1 MNRSVLGAY
10 RTLTAEA
17 ILDAAR
23 RRIVA
28 AIAVVTLL
36 SLWLVRGCTACGSGS
51 YTVNGQPIDPSRI
64 AGFTGITLYALL
76 ALWTMALAGVLA
88 SDHLKQTLDDGSA
101 TLTLARPVGR
111 GTFALA
117 RLSGSLAVAL
127 STGAVLLSATA
138 ALLHLRQGLPIA
150 PAVTGA
156 SVCALA
162 AVSVGALAMALSLA
176 LPRVATFLVVF
187 ALVTGVTALNLA
199 SSAGIELSGM
209 AYVVDRF
216 GPPLGTAL
224 VQALGPWVGKPATPL
239 GQGDTTLRLVL
250 WATAS
255 VALLIAAFRRV
266 EIRT

>member
-1 MNRSVLGAY
+1 VSHSVLAAY
-10 RTLTAEA
+10 RTLTVEA

-51 YTVNGQPIDPSRI
+51 YTVNGQPIDPSHI
-64 AGFTGITLYALL
+64 AGFTGITIYALL
-76 ALWTMALAGVLA
+76 ALWTMVLAGVLA

-101 TLTLARPVGR
+101 PLTLARPVGR

-138 ALLHLRQGLPIA
+138 ALLQLRQGLAIA
-150 PAVTGA
+150 PAVAGA
-156 SVCALA
+156 GVCTLGAISVA
-162 AVSVGALAMALSLA
+162 ALAMAVSLV

-187 ALVTGVTALNLA
+187 ALVSGVTALNLA
-199 SSAGIELSGM
+199 SSAGVELSGV

-224 VQALGPWVGKPATPL
+224 VQALGPWIGKPPASL
-239 GQGDTTLRLVL
+239 GQGGATLRLVL
-250 WATAS
+250 WAAAS
-255 VALLIAAFRRV
+255 VALLLAAFRRV

>member
-1 MNRSVLGAY
+1 VNHSALAAY
-10 RTLTAEA
+10 RTLTADA
-17 ILDAAR
+17 VLDAAR

-51 YTVNGQPIDPSRI
+51 YTIDGQVIDPSRV
-64 AGFTGITLYALL
+64 AGFTGVAIYALL
-76 ALWTMALAGVLA
+76 ALWTMTLAGVLA

-101 TLTLARPVGR
+101 PLTLARPVGR

-117 RLSGSLAVAL
+117 RLSGSLVVSL
-127 STGAVLLSATA
+127 STGAVLLAATA
-138 ALLHLRQGLPIA
+138 ALLYVRQGLPIA
-150 PAVTGA
+150 PAVAGA
-156 SVCALA
+156 CVCALA
-162 AVSVGALAMALSLA
+162 AVSIAALAMALSLA

-187 ALVTGVTALNLA
+187 ALVSGVTALNLA
-199 SSAGIELSGM
+199 ALTGVELSGI
-209 AYVVDRF
+209 AYAVDRF

-224 VQALGPWVGKPATPL
+224 MQALGPWVGRPPASL

-255 VALLIAAFRRV
+255 VALLVAAFRRV

>member
-1 MNRSVLGAY
+1 VNRSVLAAY

-17 ILDAAR
+17 IRDATR

-51 YTVNGQPIDPSRI
+51 YTVDGQPIDPSRV
-64 AGFTGITLYALL
+64 AGFTGMAIYAVL
-76 ALWTMALAGVLA
+76 ALWTMALSGVLA
-88 SDHLKQTLDDGSA
+88 SDHLRQTLDDGSA
-101 TLTLARPVGR
+101 PLTLARPVGR
-111 GTFALA
+111 GTFAVA

-127 STGAVLLSATA
+127 STGAVLLAATA
-138 ALLHLRQGLPIA
+138 ALLHVRQGLPIA
-150 PAVTGA
+150 PAVAGA

-162 AVSVGALAMALSLA
+162 AVSIAALAMALSLA

-187 ALVTGVTALNLA
+187 ALVSGVTALNLA
-199 SSAGIELSGM
+199 SSAGVELAGI
-209 AYVVDRF
+209 AYAVDRF

-224 VQALGPWVGKPATPL
+224 MQALGPWVGRPPASL

-255 VALLIAAFRRV
+255 VALLIATFRRV